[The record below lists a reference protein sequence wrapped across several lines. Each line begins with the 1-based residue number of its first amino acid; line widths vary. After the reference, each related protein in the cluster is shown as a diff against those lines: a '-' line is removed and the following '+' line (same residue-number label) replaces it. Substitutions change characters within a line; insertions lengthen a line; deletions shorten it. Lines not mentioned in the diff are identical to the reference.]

1 MAGSSVLALAAKRW
15 PDKRARLL
23 DGFYR
28 IKGKDG
34 KVIPFRA
41 NDDQQRF
48 LGERHGM
55 DVVLKARQKGFTT
68 VIQLDMLDDCLFQPN
83 TAAGVIAHNLN
94 DAKAFFADKIKFAYD
109 NLPQAFRDVVSAEQD
124 AADSMKFSNGSSIR
138 VGTSLRS
145 GTLQRLHV
153 SEYGKLC
160 AKYPEKA
167 REVRTGAFNT
177 VQAGQSIVV
186 ESTAEGQA
194 GDFYDMCRQAEAK
207 EHKGETLTAL
217 DFKFHF
223 APWHTSPEYTLDAVV
238 TITSEMAEYFNKLES
253 EGIHLSDGQKAWYVK
268 KAEQQGDDIKREYP
282 TTPKESFEIAIEGAY
297 FATQMATMRK
307 QGRICRVPILDKP
320 VYTTWDLGMNDYTS
334 IIFWQDLGM
343 ERRAIDYYE
352 NNGEGWGHY
361 ARVLSERGYNY
372 ERHYLPHDAAQ
383 RRMGQGVTS
392 AQQEAEA
399 AGLRSIEVLGRIPT
413 ERDGIDAARA
423 FMPNVYVD
431 EERCAR
437 LVQCLD
443 SYRREWDDKRGV
455 FKDHPL
461 HDEFS
466 HGYKAFE
473 GAAIRPVP
481 GKSTATPRN
490 EYSGAGGWMG

>member
-1 MAGSSVLALAAKRW
+1 MAGPNLLDEVRKRW
-15 PDKRARLL
+15 PDKRARLK

-34 KVIPFRA
+34 KVIPFRM
-41 NDDQQRF
+41 NEDQERFFDD
-48 LGERHGM
+48 RHGM

-68 VIQLDMLDDCLFQPN
+68 IIQLDMLDDCLFIPN
-83 TAAGVIAHNLN
+83 TSAGVIAHNLN

-109 NLPQAFRDVVSAEQD
+109 QLPQAFKDLVPAEQD
-124 AADSMKFSNGSSIR
+124 AADSMKFGNGSSIR

-177 VQAGQSIVV
+177 VQAGQRITV
-186 ESTAEGQA
+186 ESTAEGTA
-194 GDFYDMCRQAEAK
+194 GDFYDMCQLAQAK
-207 EHKGETLTAL
+207 EQKGDNLTVL

-223 APWHTSPEYTLDAVV
+223 APWYTSAEYTLDADV
-238 TITSEMAEYFNKLES
+238 TVTTEMAEYFAKLES
-253 EGIHLSDGQKAWYVK
+253 EGVSLTDGQKAWYVK

-282 TTPKESFEIAIEGAY
+282 TTPKESFELTVEGAY
-297 FATQMATMRK
+297 FGPQMIAMRK
-307 QGRICRVPILDKP
+307 QGRICNVPILDKP
-320 VYTTWDLGMNDYTS
+320 VYTTWDLGTNDSTA
-334 IIFWQDLGM
+334 IVFWQDLGL

-361 ARVLSERGYNY
+361 ARILNERGYNY
-372 ERHYLPHDAAQ
+372 ERHYLPHDADQ
-383 RRMGQGVTS
+383 RRMGQIVTT
-392 AQQEAEA
+392 ARQEAEA
-399 AGLRSIEVLGRIPT
+399 AGLRSVEVLGRIAS
-413 ERDGIDAARA
+413 ERDGIDSSRA
-423 FMPNVYVD
+423 FMANVWID
-431 EERCAR
+431 EARCAR
-437 LVQCLD
+437 LIRCLD
-443 SYRREWDDKRGV
+443 NYRKEWDDKRGV

-461 HDEFS
+461 HDEHS

-473 GAAIRPVP
+473 GAAIKP
-481 GKSTATPRN
+481 STSSNRKPINHYRG
-490 EYSGAGGWMG
+490 SGGWMG